1 MAGLKVEEKVLLTSS
16 SYRESEFIE
25 VEVEVEAEEEEEVG
39 EEVRWDAE
47 ARITKR
53 VSSRNALLGAKPQRL
68 SSTCWRIPLA
78 KDGSR

>member
-25 VEVEVEAEEEEEVG
+25 VEVEVEAEEEEVG
-39 EEVRWDAE
+39 EELRWDAE